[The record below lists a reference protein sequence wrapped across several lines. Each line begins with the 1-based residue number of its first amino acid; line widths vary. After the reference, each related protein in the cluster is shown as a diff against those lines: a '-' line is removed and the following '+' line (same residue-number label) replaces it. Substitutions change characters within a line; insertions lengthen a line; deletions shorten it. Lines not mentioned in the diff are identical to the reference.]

1 MTLTREQK
9 AALEADMIRSIYY
22 GDVRLRERNHAE
34 VKWRASGDPSAP
46 DVRNLTGYPAVFGQ
60 VYTLYEGDSCTITEE
75 VAPGFFDDV
84 LKDDCHLNYN
94 HERPSAMCRNA
105 PHMPEGS
112 REGPGSMDI
121 SVDNHGLRVHARIP
135 MDDLD
140 AQRLAPKMDRGV
152 VDQMSYAFTVAEE
165 DRLETMDEDGRYRV
179 HYTLKKAR
187 RLLDL
192 AVCPLGA
199 NAGTEVALRSLAGQL
214 MGRSLEEGPPSEP
227 SRAEDSAGPEAGE
240 ESRSDPEGS
249 PAPDTTRATA
259 ELEATRAF
267 LAAQRARA
275 NS

>member
-1 MTLTREQK
+1 MAMTEEQR
-9 AALEADMIRSIYY
+9 AALEADVIRSLFY

-34 VKWRASGDPSAP
+34 IKWRASGDPETP
-46 DVRNLTGYPAVFGQ
+46 GVRNLTGYPAVFGQ
-60 VYTLYEGDSCTITEE
+60 VYTLYEGESYIITEE
-75 VAPGFFDDV
+75 VIPGFFDDV
-84 LKDDCHLNYN
+84 LEDDCHLNYN

-112 REGPGSMDI
+112 RDGPGSMDI
-121 SVDNHGLRVHARIP
+121 SVDAHGLRVHARIP

-165 DRLETMDEDGRYRV
+165 DRLETKDADGRYRI

-187 RLLDL
+187 RLLDVT
-192 AVCPLGA
+192 VCPLGA

-214 MGRSLEEGPPSEP
+214 MGRSSEGPPSVP
-227 SRAEDSAGPEAGE
+227 SRADEAGTE
-240 ESRSDPEGS
+240 AAVESRSDEGS

-267 LAAQRARA
+267 VAAQHARTKP
-275 NS
+275 